1 MAEKNCFIMTNSNPV
16 LNQASAEP
24 LYSLSKLEKV
34 CHKDPVFI
42 RKMTDLFIQQL
53 PIAVKD
59 IRSSFEKKDYNTM
72 KAVAHRIKPTLDN
85 MCVSNLY
92 NEIREIELFPDHP
105 YSPEKLEKNIRLV
118 EETINKIVSDLKNEV
133 KGNSNQR

>member
-1 MAEKNCFIMTNSNPV
+1 MTNHNYIPI
-16 LNQASAEP
+16 LNLVSEEP

-42 RKMTDLFIQQL
+42 RKMTDLLIDQL
-53 PIAVKD
+53 PIAVQD

-85 MCVSNLY
+85 LCVSILFDT
-92 NEIREIELFPDHP
+92 IREIESFPDHP
-105 YSPEKLEKNIRLV
+105 YSAQKLYKNIRLV
-118 EETINKIVSDLKNEV
+118 EIAVERIIAGLKDEI
-133 KGNSNQR
+133 KGHQ